1 MLGSELPDNI
11 GTDEVLHNLSMTKF
25 SEQPTDLRE
34 ASLSLLEFI
43 LVREKL
49 ATHTSFALANEQALA
64 LTPSY
69 DLTEVTHRQQETSEA
84 CRFIEAGS
92 ELNLSRAFDLRQSLQ
107 RASLGGTLSGEELR
121 QVYNTLM
128 TARQA
133 RSVLVKHKELPTLA
147 AIAKDLPNLREVET
161 ELASA
166 IGENGEVLDKATPT
180 LKELRVEGQEAHQK
194 LMESLQRTIRR
205 MQRSKNTGVLQEPII
220 TQRNGR
226 LVLLV
231 KTEMRHQ
238 MPGIVHDVSDSGA
251 TLFVEPLSLMSLG
264 NRWRELRLA
273 EEREVERVLRHLS
286 ALVEGQSHNLLRIL
300 ELLTRLDLALAK
312 GRYSLGNDGVCPTI
326 VQGQR
331 PYIRLIEARHPLL
344 QGQVVPN
351 TIELSEGYS
360 TLLITGPNAG
370 GKTVSLK
377 TVGLLALMAQ
387 SGLHLPAQEASL
399 SLFDGVYAD
408 IGDQQSIERSLST
421 FSSHIYNLRNIMA
434 HTAHRSLVLIDE
446 LGASTDPEEGTALAK
461 ALLLHFAQRGIAM
474 IATTH
479 HREVAAYVQ
488 EQPNMVN
495 ASVELDPQTLAPT
508 YRLAMGVP
516 GRSYALTIAS
526 RIGMDEETVE
536 RAHSFLPQAHWG
548 SEALLKELQLE
559 RHLAQERHEQARA
572 ALTEAEETRQKL
584 EKELADI
591 EDTKAQAIEETRQE
605 LQRRVNELNK
615 RLKAAETALVHPEQ
629 APVVKE
635 GKTQLAEVRRELRSQ
650 AWRPTRSGD
659 RQWIKALQRG
669 DQAYVT
675 GLLHPVEILAPPGDE
690 TVEVLM
696 GTMRARMPIHQ
707 LERPASVASE
717 RSTTIYS
724 VSQPVKQVGSK
735 LELQGTRVE
744 EALERLEGYLNDA
757 MLAGLS
763 TVHIVHGVGTGALR
777 SALRERLKGHPLVV
791 SASPSEDTPSDSVTI
806 VSLT

>member
-1 MLGSELPDNI
+1 MLGSKPPDNM
-11 GTDEVLHNLSMTKF
+11 GTDEVFHNLSMARY
-25 SEQPTDLRE
+25 SEQQTDLRE
-34 ASLSLLEFI
+34 ASLSLLEFV

-84 CRFIEAGS
+84 FRFIEAGS
-92 ELNLSRAFDLRQSLQ
+92 ELNLSRAFDLRQPLQ

-121 QVYNTLM
+121 QVYSTLM
-128 TARQA
+128 TARQS
-133 RSVLVKHKELPTLA
+133 RSVLVRHKELPTLA

-166 IGENGEVLDKATPT
+166 IGENGEVLDKATPN
-180 LKELRVEGQEAHQK
+180 LKELRSEAQEAHQK
-194 LMESLQRTIRR
+194 LTESLQRTIRR
-205 MQRSKNTGVLQEPII
+205 MQRSKHAGVLQEPII

-231 KTEMRHQ
+231 KAEMRHN

-251 TLFVEPLSLMSLG
+251 TLFVEPLPLMSLG

-273 EEREVERVLRHLS
+273 EEREEERVLRHLS
-286 ALVEGQSHNLLRIL
+286 SLVEGHSHNLLRIM

-312 GRYSLGNDGVCPTI
+312 GRYSLVGDGVCPTI
-326 VQGQR
+326 VEGQR
-331 PYIRLIEARHPLL
+331 PYIRFIEARHPLL
-344 QGQVVPN
+344 QGQVIPN

-387 SGLHLPAQEASL
+387 SGLHLPAQEAAL
-399 SLFDGVYAD
+399 TLFDGVYAD

-421 FSSHIYNLRNIMA
+421 FSSHIHNLRNIMA
-434 HTAHRSLVLIDE
+434 QATQRSLVLIDE

-461 ALLLHFAQRGIAM
+461 ALLLHFSQRNIAM

-495 ASVELDPQTLAPT
+495 ASVELDPQSLTPS
-508 YRLAMGVP
+508 YRLTMGVP

-536 RAHSFLPQAHWG
+536 RAHSFLPQAHRG

-584 EKELADI
+584 EKELAAI

-650 AWRPTRSGD
+650 EWRPTRPGD

-675 GLLHPVEILAPPGDE
+675 GLLHPVEILAPPADE
-690 TVEVLM
+690 NVEVLM
-696 GTMRARMPIHQ
+696 GTMRARLPIRQ

-717 RSTTIYS
+717 RSTTTFSI
-724 VSQPVKQVGSK
+724 SQPVKQVGSK
-735 LELQGTRVE
+735 LELQGMRVE

-757 MLAGLS
+757 MLSGLS

-777 SALRERLKGHPLVV
+777 SAIRERLKGHPLVV
-791 SASPSEDTPSDSVTI
+791 SASPAEDTRSDSVTI